1 MKKPNFEIG
10 DVITDSSKL
19 YLIVRKEKKYVN
31 ALRQDLFPVVI
42 QKSDFCN
49 YKYYETVNMEFLKK
63 YISGEVDINV
73 EYGTADI
80 N

>member
-42 QKSDFCN
+42 QKSDFGN
-49 YKYYETVNMEFLKK
+49 YKYYETVNMEFLKN